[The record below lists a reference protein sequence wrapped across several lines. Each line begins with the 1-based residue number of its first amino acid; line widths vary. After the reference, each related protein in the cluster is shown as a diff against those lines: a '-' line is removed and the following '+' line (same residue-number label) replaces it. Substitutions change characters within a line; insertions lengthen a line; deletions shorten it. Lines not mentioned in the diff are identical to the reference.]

1 MTEVST
7 LMLPTETTP
16 RDHSECSRGPL
27 APACPPS
34 GIVILMLDAKMES
47 GVAKAMIKG
56 APDTMYSEFHL
67 GYNMLLNLLRMEGS
81 EPEQLMAASFRQFQV
96 SLIAG
101 GCGSHVRG
109 T

>member
-1 MTEVST
+1 
-7 LMLPTETTP
+7 
-16 RDHSECSRGPL
+16 
-27 APACPPS
+27 
-34 GIVILMLDAKMES
+34 MLDAKMES

-101 GCGSHVRG
+101 GCGSHVRQA
-109 T
+109 